1 MSARVQLPFGAKIIE
16 QYLPHRP
23 PMMML
28 DRVTKFDGETI
39 VTEIDTHPDA
49 FYFDGHFPDNPIMPG
64 VVIMECIG
72 QTGALLA
79 ALRGDFNH
87 SDHLLAFTGFEKT
100 RFRKFVKPNETLCV
114 YCELVKKRR
123 HLYKFSG
130 RAEVNGELVM
140 QLEFSAALTA
150 KTED

>member
-1 MSARVQLPFGAKIIE
+1 MKTPPATPFGVEFIE
-16 QYLPHRP
+16 QYLPHRR
-23 PMMML
+23 PMLML
-28 DRVTKFDGETI
+28 DRVAEFNGETI

-79 ALRGDFNH
+79 ALCGDFNH
-87 SDHLLAFTGFEKT
+87 ADHLLAFTGFDKT

-123 HLYKFSG
+123 HLYKFAG

-140 QLEFSAALTA
+140 RLEFSAALTA

>member
-1 MSARVQLPFGAKIIE
+1 MSIKLPMGQSEIE
-16 QYLPHRP
+16 QYLPHRR
-23 PMMML
+23 PMLML
-28 DRVTKFDGETI
+28 NRVSAFDGETI
-39 VTEIDTHPDA
+39 VTEIDTQPDA

-87 SDHLLAFTGFEKT
+87 EDHLLAFTGFDKT

-114 YCELVKKRR
+114 YCEVVKQRR
-123 HLYKFSG
+123 HLYKFKG
-130 RAEVNGELVM
+130 RAEVGGELVM
-140 QLEFSAALTA
+140 RLEFSAALTA
-150 KTED
+150 KK

>member
-1 MSARVQLPFGAKIIE
+1 MKIGLPLDRAAIE
-16 QYLPHRP
+16 QFLPHRR
-23 PMMML
+23 PMLLL
-28 DRVTKFDGETI
+28 DRVTAFDRDTI
-39 VTEIDTHPDA
+39 VTEIDTKPDA

-79 ALRGDFNH
+79 VLRGDF
-87 SDHLLAFTGFEKT
+87 DHNDNLLAFTGFDKT

-123 HLYKFSG
+123 HLYKFAG
-130 RAEVNGELVM
+130 RADVNGELVM
-140 QLEFSAALTA
+140 RLEFTAALTS
-150 KTED
+150 KK